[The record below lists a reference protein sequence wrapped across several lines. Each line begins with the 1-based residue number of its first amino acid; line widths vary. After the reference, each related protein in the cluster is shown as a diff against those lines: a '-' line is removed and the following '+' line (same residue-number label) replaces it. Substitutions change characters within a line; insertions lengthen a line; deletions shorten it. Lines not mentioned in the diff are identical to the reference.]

1 MTGHNYFDELMERNA
16 ALRTE
21 NEKLRLQVADLLPF
35 VERYVNRGL
44 ESTIDVVRERCE
56 KMDVRLLS
64 GEFITT
70 TIHIGEVS

>member
-21 NEKLRLQVADLLPF
+21 NEKLRQQVADLLPF

>member
-1 MTGHNYFDELMERNA
+1 MSGHSYFDELMERNA

-21 NEKLRLQVADLLPF
+21 NEKLRQQVADLLPF